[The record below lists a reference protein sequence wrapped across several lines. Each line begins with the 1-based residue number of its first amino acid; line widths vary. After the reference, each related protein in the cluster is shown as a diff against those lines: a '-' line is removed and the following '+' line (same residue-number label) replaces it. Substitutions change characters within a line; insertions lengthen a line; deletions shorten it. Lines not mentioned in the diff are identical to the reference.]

1 MQLENILLGLSLF
14 GQILAAAIAISLI
27 KRTKY
32 NASWILI
39 SFGLMIMVFYR
50 LLEILPLID
59 PELSGDIYPIE
70 KWAGLIMSISFLI
83 GILYVRKIFYFMN
96 KSESLRRQLDKEKL
110 ITVIKA
116 EERERLHFSKEL
128 HDGLGPLL
136 SVSKMLVSGL
146 KDASSDVERLEI
158 QDNLE
163 KSIDEAIL
171 GVRELSSNIS
181 PYILNSFGLIEAI
194 GSFINKFKSGDAPK
208 ILLKTNIGSKRFS
221 EDVEIVIYR
230 VVCELINNSLKHANC
245 NNINVNLQLKANT
258 IYIEYTD
265 DGVGF
270 SLNDENYVKG
280 MGINNIKHRLKS
292 KDGNINIVSD
302 KGVKISAFVKI

>member
-146 KDASSDVERLEI
+146 KDASSDVERREI

>member
-1 MQLENILLGLSLF
+1 MELENILLGLSLL

-27 KRTKY
+27 KKTKY

-39 SFGLMIMVFYR
+39 SLGLIIMVFYR
-50 LLEILPLID
+50 LLEILPLLD

-70 KWAGLIMSISFLI
+70 KWVGLLISISFFV

-96 KSESLRRQLDKEKL
+96 KSQNLRRQLDKEKL
-110 ITVIKA
+110 ATVIKA
-116 EERERLHFSKEL
+116 EERERLNFAKEL

-146 KDASSDVERLEI
+146 KDAVSDMERNEI

-181 PYILNSFGLIEAI
+181 PHILSNFGLIEAI
-194 GSFINKFKSGDAPK
+194 GSFINRLESRDAPK
-208 ILLKTNIGSKRFS
+208 IILKTNIGSKRFS
-221 EDVEIVIYR
+221 EDVEVVVYR

-245 NNINVNLQLKANT
+245 DNINVNLHLKTNT
-258 IYIEYTD
+258 MYIEYID

-270 SLNDENYVKG
+270 SLNDENYIKG
-280 MGINNIKHRLKS
+280 MGINNIKNRLKS

-302 KGVKISAFVKI
+302 NGVKISAFIKI

>member
-230 VVCELINNSLKHANC
+230 VVCELINNSFKHANC